1 MGRVAMR
8 AEIGE
13 TSKFRAAVAA
23 LRMRAP
29 GLRSGSAFHPQT
41 SIRKHRVRA
50 NPPRS
55 HRIMQVSVE
64 STGNLERRVT
74 LSLPAGDVEAQAGSR
89 LREIAQ
95 NVRIKG
101 FRPGKVPA
109 KVIEQRYGGQ
119 VRAEIVDG
127 LLRQALDQ
135 AVRDNELRVAGLPQV
150 TPGEDAAEGELKY
163 VASVELVPD
172 FGELDMGKL
181 EVVRH
186 TAEVTDADIERM
198 LENLRQQRGSW
209 NKVERAAKAGDLVN
223 VETSS
228 VIDGVRMPPEGA
240 EKTST
245 VLGSAAIYPEVESA
259 IAGMQ
264 PGEEKTIDVI
274 LPADWHAAQ
283 FAGKTVTSTFKLID
297 VSEQVLPEVD
307 AAFIRSFG
315 VKSGDLEQ
323 FKADIRSNLERELK
337 GALMNRLRR
346 EVSEQLVAAYQ
357 DVELPPRLVESEA
370 NALRANAAEQARRQ
384 GQQLTAGTEAFMDAA
399 RKRVLVGLL
408 VGEVARR
415 NELRLE
421 PERLNETMRLIAST
435 YEQPQQVIDLYRNDP
450 QLMQGLQNRVMEEQ
464 VTDWIAERA
473 KHTVKALSFQ
483 DAIGQ

>member
-1 MGRVAMR
+1 
-8 AEIGE
+8 
-13 TSKFRAAVAA
+13 
-23 LRMRAP
+23 
-29 GLRSGSAFHPQT
+29 
-41 SIRKHRVRA
+41 
-50 NPPRS
+50 
-55 HRIMQVSVE
+55 MQVSVE
-64 STGNLERRVT
+64 SVGNLERRVI
-74 LSLPAGDVEAQAGSR
+74 LSLPADDVEAQIGSR

-109 KVIEQRYGGQ
+109 KVVEQRYGGQ
-119 VRAEIVDG
+119 VRAEILDG
-127 LLRQALDQ
+127 LLREGLGK
-135 AVRDNELRVAGLPQV
+135 AVRENELNVVGAPQMM
-150 TPGEDAAEGELKY
+150 PGEDAAEGELKY
-163 VASVELVPD
+163 VASVELAPD
-172 FGELDMGKL
+172 FGELDMSKL

-186 TAEVTDADIERM
+186 TAEVTDADVERM
-198 LENLRQQRGSW
+198 LENLRQQRASW
-209 NKVERAAKAGDLVN
+209 TQVTRAAKAGDLVN
-223 VETSS
+223 LETSS
-228 VIDGVRMPPEGA
+228 TVDGTRMPAEGV
-240 EKTST
+240 ERTST

-264 PGEEKTIDVI
+264 PGEEKTLDVT

-283 FAGKTVTSTFKLID
+283 FAGKTITSTFKLLD
-297 VSEQVLPEVD
+297 VAEQVLPEVD

-346 EVSEQLVAAYQ
+346 EVGEQLAAVYK
-357 DVELPPRLVESEA
+357 DVELPPRLVETEA
-370 NALRANAAEQARRQ
+370 QALMANAAEQARRQ
-384 GQQLTAGTEAFMDAA
+384 GQQLAAAPEAFQEAA
-399 RKRVLVGLL
+399 RKRVLVALL

-473 KHTVKALSFQ
+473 KHTEQALSFQ
-483 DAIGQ
+483 EAISQ